1 MALEN
6 NTAFIYSSNFSLG
19 VNLTFAVNKK
29 LAELLKPYSHY
40 KVSIEEI
47 HHKHKLDAPSG
58 TAISLAQP
66 HIESR
71 ELDGYQLGDST
82 EKLPIYSIR
91 KGEIPGTHHV
101 HYKSDVDGITL
112 SHEAHNR
119 DGFALGSVI
128 AAEWIVGKKGI
139 FTMNDVLNL

>member
-1 MALEN
+1 M
-6 NTAFIYSSNFSLG
+6 
-19 VNLTFAVNKK
+19 
-29 LAELLKPYSHY
+29 
-40 KVSIEEI
+40 
-47 HHKHKLDAPSG
+47 
-58 TAISLAQP
+58 AQP
-66 HIESR
+66 HIESKN
-71 ELDGYQLGDST
+71 LDGFQLGDSK

-101 HYKSDVDGITL
+101 RYKSEIDKITL
-112 SHEAHNR
+112 SHEAYNR